1 MKMQQVG
8 TVKPSVSFANT
19 TYAVIKPR
27 SARTSHTVQAA
38 PKDGLSV
45 SDRMAVGLLGVAT
58 AVSLALAPPAF
69 AANGP
74 FLKSTGARGI
84 LADEEAELYSL
95 RQKEEAAA
103 REEFNLV
110 KREIEQESRR
120 SPADQF
126 CATPFGIDVVGITE
140 FVALT
145 GALVGGISARRR
157 KDEMERL
164 NEQLRTINT
173 QLRQQARAGTLFA
186 PGLTYAPPSSLPG
199 GAGSTAS
206 TDTISSRS
214 NKLSLPSGAV
224 KPMPMP
230 QVTSI
235 PKTAMPAVE
244 AAAAAAAVGTPEAS
258 TTNLVSIDDE
268 DVRPEVRQCQAALK
282 EGKKLLKDSA
292 AGPAMVRFEK
302 ALMLAKSMGDK
313 VRERRAV
320 RGLAAASRLSNQNR
334 QAIKHL
340 ERVLEISKETGD
352 HVGDADAYGVIADI
366 YTDIGEFEK
375 AAEYYDKYISQMNTD
390 GPI

>member
-1 MKMQQVG
+1 MQQVG
-8 TVKPSVSFANT
+8 AAKPSISSTNIAHGAVKPRTA
-19 TYAVIKPR
+19 I
-27 SARTSHTVQAA
+27 RTSHIVQAT
-38 PKDGLSV
+38 PKDDGNRS
-45 SDRMAVGLLGVAT
+45 SSNRMAIGLLGVAT
-58 AVSLALAPPAF
+58 AISLALAPPAF
-69 AANGP
+69 AVSGP

-95 RQKEEAAA
+95 RQKEEKTA
-103 REEFNLV
+103 REELSLV
-110 KREIEQESRR
+110 INEIEEEARR

-186 PGLTYAPPSSLPG
+186 PGLTYAPPSPG
-199 GAGSTAS
+199 TAAAEETS
-206 TDTISSRS
+206 ISRS
-214 NKLSLPSGAV
+214 NKLSLPSSAV
-224 KPMPMP
+224 QLMP

-235 PKTAMPAVE
+235 PKAVMPAIE
-244 AAAAAAAVGTPEAS
+244 AAAAAVGNPEAAPVG
-258 TTNLVSIDDE
+258 LVSSDE
-268 DVRPEVRQCQAALK
+268 EDLRPEMKQCQAALK
-282 EGKKLLKDSA
+282 EGKKLLKDTA

-320 RGLAAASRLSNQNR
+320 RGLAAACRLAGQKR
-334 QAIKHL
+334 QAIKYL
-340 ERVLEISKETGD
+340 ERVLEISGETGD

-375 AAEYYDKYISQMNTD
+375 AAEFYDKYISQMNTD

>member
-1 MKMQQVG
+1 MQQVG
-8 TVKPSVSFANT
+8 AVKPSLSSTNT
-19 TYAVIKPR
+19 ARASVKPR
-27 SARTSHTVQAA
+27 SARPSHIVQAA
-38 PKDGLSV
+38 PRDGGLSIG
-45 SDRMAVGLLGVAT
+45 DRMAVGLLGVAT

-69 AANGP
+69 AVNGP

-84 LADEEAELYSL
+84 LADEEAAIYNL
-95 RQKEEAAA
+95 RQEEEKKA
-103 REEFNLV
+103 RDEINLV
-110 KREIEQESRR
+110 INEIEEESRR
-120 SPADQF
+120 SPANQF

-186 PGLTYAPPSSLPG
+186 PGLTYAPPS
-199 GAGSTAS
+199 TAS
-206 TDTISSRS
+206 NGAAGAEDSARS

-230 QVTSI
+230 KATSI
-235 PKTAMPAVE
+235 PKAVMPAIE
-244 AAAAAAAVGTPEAS
+244 AAAAAVGNPEAATVS
-258 TTNLVSIDDE
+258 LVSIDEE
-268 DVRPEVRQCQAALK
+268 DVRPEVKQCQAALK

-292 AGPAMVRFEK
+292 SGPAMVRFEK

-320 RGLAAASRLSNQNR
+320 RGLAAASRLANQNR
-334 QAIKHL
+334 QAIKYL
-340 ERVLEISKETGD
+340 ERVLEISTETGD

-390 GPI
+390 GPL

>member
-1 MKMQQVG
+1 MKMQQVAA
-8 TVKPSVSFANT
+8 VKPSAGLTNAAHV
-19 TYAVIKPR
+19 AVKPR
-27 SARTSHTVQAA
+27 SARRLQPVQAA
-38 PKDGLSV
+38 LKDGLST
-45 SDRMAVGLLGVAT
+45 SHRMAVGLLGVAT

-69 AANGP
+69 ALNGP
-74 FLKSTGARGI
+74 FLKSTGGKGM
-84 LADEEAELYSL
+84 LAEEEAELFSL

-110 KREIEQESRR
+110 KREIEEESRR
-120 SPADQF
+120 SSADQF

-140 FVALT
+140 LVALT
-145 GALVGGISARRR
+145 GALVGGVSARRR

-173 QLRQQARAGTLFA
+173 QLRQQARAGTIFA
-186 PGLTYAPPSSLPG
+186 PGLTYAPPVAPSNG
-199 GAGSTAS
+199 AS
-206 TDTISSRS
+206 TPTDVDTTSSRS

-230 QVTSI
+230 QVTSV
-235 PKTAMPAVE
+235 PKAVIPAVE
-244 AAAAAAAVGTPEAS
+244 AAAASVGTPEP
-258 TTNLVSIDDE
+258 TTVNLVSIDEE
-268 DVRPEVRQCQAALK
+268 DVRPEVKQCQAALK
-282 EGKKLLKDSA
+282 EGKKLLKDAA

-334 QAIKHL
+334 QAIKYL
-340 ERVLEISKETGD
+340 ERVLEISGETGD
-352 HVGDADAYGVIADI
+352 HVGDTDAYGVIADI

-390 GPI
+390 GPV

>member
-1 MKMQQVG
+1 MQQVG
-8 TVKPSVSFANT
+8 AVKPSISSANIV
-19 TYAVIKPR
+19 YGAIKPR
-27 SARTSHTVQAA
+27 TASRTSHIVQAT
-38 PKDGLSV
+38 PKDDANRSI
-45 SDRMAVGLLGVAT
+45 SDRMAIGLLGVAT
-58 AVSLALAPPAF
+58 AVSLALAPPVF
-69 AANGP
+69 AASGP

-95 RQKEEAAA
+95 RQKEEKAA
-103 REEFNLV
+103 REELSLV
-110 KREIEQESRR
+110 INELEEEARR

-173 QLRQQARAGTLFA
+173 QLRQQARAGTIFA
-186 PGLTYAPPSSLPG
+186 PGLTYAPPSSG
-199 GAGSTAS
+199 TAS
-206 TDTISSRS
+206 AEDTSISRS

-235 PKTAMPAVE
+235 PKAVMPAIE
-244 AAAAAAAVGTPEAS
+244 AAAAAVGNPEAA
-258 TTNLVSIDDE
+258 TVGLVSIDEE
-268 DVRPEVRQCQAALK
+268 DLRPEVKQCQAALK
-282 EGKKLLKDSA
+282 EGKKLLKDTA

-320 RGLAAASRLSNQNR
+320 RGLAAASRLAGQNR
-334 QAIKHL
+334 QAIKYL
-340 ERVLEISKETGD
+340 ERVLEISGETGD
-352 HVGDADAYGVIADI
+352 HVGDADAFGVIADI

-375 AAEYYDKYISQMNTD
+375 AAEFYDKYISQMNTD
-390 GPI
+390 GPL

>member
-1 MKMQQVG
+1 MQQVG
-8 TVKPSVSFANT
+8 AVKPSISSRNA
-19 TYAVIKPR
+19 AHASIKPR
-27 SARTSHTVQAA
+27 SARTAHIVQVA
-38 PKDGLSV
+38 PKDGGLSMG
-45 SDRMAVGLLGVAT
+45 DRMAVGLLGVAT

-69 AANGP
+69 AAGP

-84 LADEEAELYSL
+84 LAEEEAELYSF
-95 RQKEEAAA
+95 RQREEKAA
-103 REEFNLV
+103 REEISKVINEV
-110 KREIEQESRR
+110 EEEARR

-186 PGLTYAPPSSLPG
+186 PGLTYAPPST
-199 GAGSTAS
+199 GAAG
-206 TDTISSRS
+206 TDTDTSASSRS
-214 NKLSLPSGAV
+214 TKLSLPSGV

-235 PKTAMPAVE
+235 PKAVMPAIE
-244 AAAAAAAVGTPEAS
+244 AAAAAVGNPEAA
-258 TTNLVSIDDE
+258 TVGLVSIDEE
-268 DVRPEVRQCQAALK
+268 DLRPEVKQCQAALK
-282 EGKKLLKDSA
+282 EGKKLLKDSMS
-292 AGPAMVRFEK
+292 GPAMVRFEK

-320 RGLAAASRLSNQNR
+320 RGLAAASRLANQNR
-334 QAIKHL
+334 QAIKYL
-340 ERVLEISKETGD
+340 ERVLEISGETGD

-375 AAEYYDKYISQMNTD
+375 AAEYYDKYISQMNGPD
-390 GPI
+390 GPL

>member
-1 MKMQQVG
+1 
-8 TVKPSVSFANT
+8 
-19 TYAVIKPR
+19 
-27 SARTSHTVQAA
+27 
-38 PKDGLSV
+38 
-45 SDRMAVGLLGVAT
+45 MAVGLLGVAT

-69 AANGP
+69 AVNGP

-110 KREIEQESRR
+110 KKEIEEESRR

-186 PGLTYAPPSSLPG
+186 PGLTYAPPSTTLG
-199 GAGSTAS
+199 GASTNADTS
-206 TDTISSRS
+206 TSRS
-214 NKLSLPSGAV
+214 NKLSVPSGAV

-235 PKTAMPAVE
+235 PKAVMPAVE
-244 AAAAAAAVGTPEAS
+244 AAAAAVGNPEAATVS
-258 TTNLVSIDDE
+258 LASIDEE
-268 DVRPEVRQCQAALK
+268 DLRPEVKQCQAALK
-282 EGKKLLKDSA
+282 EGKKLLKESA

-334 QAIKHL
+334 QAIKYL
-340 ERVLEISKETGD
+340 ERVLEISGETGD

>member
-1 MKMQQVG
+1 MQPVG
-8 TVKPSVSFANT
+8 AAKPSLSSANTVHATVKP
-19 TYAVIKPR
+19 R
-27 SARTSHTVQAA
+27 STRTAHIVQAA
-38 PKDGLSV
+38 PRDGLSL

-69 AANGP
+69 AAYGP
-74 FLKSTGARGI
+74 FLKSTGAKGI
-84 LADEEAELYSL
+84 LAEEEAELYSL
-95 RQKEEAAA
+95 RQEEEKKA
-103 REEFNLV
+103 RDEINLV
-110 KREIEQESRR
+110 INEIEEETKR
-120 SPADQF
+120 SQANQF

-186 PGLTYAPPSSLPG
+186 PGLTYAPPSTP
-199 GAGSTAS
+199 TAS
-206 TDTISSRS
+206 GTDTEFARSS
-214 NKLSLPSGAV
+214 KLSVPSGAV

-230 QVTSI
+230 KVNVA
-235 PKTAMPAVE
+235 PKAVMPAIE
-244 AAAAAAAVGTPEAS
+244 AAAAAVGNPDAATVG
-258 TTNLVSIDDE
+258 LVSIDEE
-268 DVRPEVRQCQAALK
+268 DVRPEVKQCQAALK

-302 ALMLAKSMGDK
+302 ALMLAKSLSDK

-320 RGLAAASRLSNQNR
+320 RGLAAASRLAGQKR
-334 QAIKHL
+334 QVIKYL
-340 ERVLEISKETGD
+340 ERVLEISTETGD

-390 GPI
+390 GPL

>member
-1 MKMQQVG
+1 MKVQQVG
-8 TVKPSVSFANT
+8 AVKPSINS

-27 SARTSHTVQAA
+27 SARKSHNVQAA
-38 PKDGLSV
+38 PKDGLSR

-69 AANGP
+69 AVNGP

-110 KREIEQESRR
+110 KKEIEEESRR

-186 PGLTYAPPSSLPG
+186 PGLTYAPPSTTLG
-199 GAGSTAS
+199 GASTNADTS
-206 TDTISSRS
+206 TSRS
-214 NKLSLPSGAV
+214 NKLSVPSGAV

-235 PKTAMPAVE
+235 PKAVMPAVE
-244 AAAAAAAVGTPEAS
+244 AAAAAVGNPEAATVS
-258 TTNLVSIDDE
+258 LASIDEE
-268 DVRPEVRQCQAALK
+268 DLRPEVKQCQAALK
-282 EGKKLLKDSA
+282 EGKKLLKESA

-334 QAIKHL
+334 QAIKYL
-340 ERVLEISKETGD
+340 ERVLEISSETGD